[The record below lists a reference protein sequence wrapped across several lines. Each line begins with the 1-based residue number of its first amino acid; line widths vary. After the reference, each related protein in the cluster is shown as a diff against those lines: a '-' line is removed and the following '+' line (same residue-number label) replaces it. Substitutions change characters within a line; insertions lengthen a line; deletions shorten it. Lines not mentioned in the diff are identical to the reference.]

1 MSTSRACLTESLL
14 LICDHS
20 TVCFGLPTHA
30 AAKLCAQATCGHTRT
45 SPALGATSWSC
56 GHGALAAWFRKNS
69 WQTGTSGGGRQ
80 RAGCSDGDMPRI
92 VLPWLA
98 FGRVHVVGGGLPTG
112 SRSVF
117 LSKSGLA
124 TQNTLAA
131 KSFLALL
138 PLESNEPFGRADAS
152 GFTWV

>member
-1 MSTSRACLTESLL
+1 MLQQNFVHKRRVGIRVRHRRWGQQVGHVGMVLSR
-14 LICDHS
+14 
-20 TVCFGLPTHA
+20 
-30 AAKLCAQATCGHTRT
+30 
-45 SPALGATSWSC
+45 LGFEKTA
-56 GHGALAAWFRKNS
+56 GRLELR
-69 WQTGTSGGGRQ
+69 GGRQ

-138 PLESNEPFGRADAS
+138 PLESNEPFGRADTS